1 MPDVAADPVGAL
13 VAAMLADSDVVAM
26 VGTRGFGGELPP
38 GETADMP
45 RAAFVIRASGGVPL
59 LGGSYVEAEA
69 QRVDVYAYGKT
80 AAQAAKLADLLGLKL
95 RRIQRRIVNGTLIYW
110 VNSAGGYSSGRDPET
125 EWPRAWRSFQVFFAL
140 VQVA

>member
-13 VAAMLADSDVVAM
+13 VAAMLADSDVAAM
-26 VGTRGFGGELPP
+26 VTTRGFGGELPP
-38 GETADMP
+38 GETAAMP

-80 AAQAAKLADLLGLKL
+80 QRQASQLADLLGLKL
-95 RRIQRRIVNGTLIYW
+95 RRIQRKIVSGTLIHW

-125 EWPRAWRSFQVFFAL
+125 DWPRAWRSFQVFFAL
-140 VQVA
+140 VQVS